1 MFIAKTFFKLFLV
14 HWKRYIVLICLTVL
28 LSFSAGQ
35 LGNFLLYQEAVDPF
49 VVIIVDE
56 DDNLVSRTFYSALN
70 QIDDHERLFSFIK
83 MKQPAAMARLR
94 EDEDVVA
101 VIVIPQGFVDDLLY
115 GRNTP
120 FSVTY
125 NSAAPLR
132 AGLVRQF
139 VEALTEMFAAAQ
151 KTVYASLDYVREY
164 GSDEAYDAAFQ
175 QVNMRLLSLAMERQR
190 LVESQTVSVLG
201 PVNIFTHYG
210 ISAGVFV
217 MLLGGLLLIDV
228 LQKNGSQDLFL
239 RLRQMGVGAW
249 KVTGGILFAL
259 FLYYLAIA
267 LPVGLCLSLGTGL
280 LGVYT
285 LAGIA
290 LTALAG
296 AVIALAVAVWLS
308 RSLWSNV
315 FLLLYSLLC
324 LFLSG
329 GILPSPYLPDGA
341 QAAGRWTAHYWL
353 VELFEGQGSWRSI
366 AAVIALCAAW
376 VLFAWLRVQRKGRA
390 RRK

>member
-14 HWKRYIVLICLTVL
+14 HWKRYVVLICLTVL

-239 RLRQMGVGAW
+239 RLRQMGAGAW

-315 FLLLYSLLC
+315 FLLLYALLC

-376 VLFAWLRVQRKGRA
+376 VLFAWLGVQRKGRA